1 MKAYRKANIA
11 GEKILNY
18 RVASPINYCCQI
30 SIIVQDRPKIL
41 VIIHSFLFQR
51 HHSNIFELLTRMT
64 NAGMLT
70 SLYLFDKDLTKH
82 LTVNIYLFNVRIVT
96 LR

>member
-1 MKAYRKANIA
+1 MLKKP
-11 GEKILNY
+11 GEKSVNSLIS
-18 RVASPINYCCQI
+18 RSVA
-30 SIIVQDRPKIL
+30 KI
-41 VIIHSFLFQR
+41 IIHSFLFPR
-51 HHSNIFELLTRMT
+51 HHSSIFELLTRMT
-64 NAGMLT
+64 NADMLT